1 MVIDFQITV
10 VEFHGGV
17 FYFLLMVARVIL
29 MDLCINPHGLFLHIL
44 LLSAVILFSHAIYF
58 LLKFLKV
65 LIAIRN
71 SLRTFEISYFFI
83 LVLDGAFALVE
94 VDHGG

>member
-1 MVIDFQITV
+1 MVVDFQIPV
-10 VEFHGGV
+10 VKFHGGILN
-17 FYFLLMVARVIL
+17 FLLMVTRVIL
-29 MDLCINPHGLFLHIL
+29 VDLRIDPYGLFLHVL
-44 LLSAVILFSHAIYF
+44 LLSAVILFCYAIYF
-58 LLKFLKV
+58 LLEFLKV

-71 SLRTFEISYFFI
+71 SLGTFGKCYFFI